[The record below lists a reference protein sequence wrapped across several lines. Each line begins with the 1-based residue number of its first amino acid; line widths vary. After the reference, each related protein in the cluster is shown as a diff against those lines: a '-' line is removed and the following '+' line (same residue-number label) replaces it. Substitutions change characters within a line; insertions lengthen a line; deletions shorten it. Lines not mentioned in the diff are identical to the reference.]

1 VGKKSAHFTVRS
13 KGRLLRVHG
22 TVAQEIGL
30 AIVSGRLKPGEVLD
44 NEIEAANLRKV
55 SRNTYREAMRMLVA
69 KGLVVSR
76 TRTGT
81 RVSEVSEWNV
91 LDPDVLAWTFSG
103 TPRPAVI
110 HALFELRSVVEP
122 AAAALA
128 AARRRPRQLEQM
140 KNALAEMRS
149 RTLKTPEG
157 RMADSAFHAALL
169 ESTFNPFVVSL
180 TKGVTGAITALTEF
194 KLRLRRVM
202 RDPVVDHERVYEAIV
217 AKDAPA
223 AREAM
228 NNLIRLAI
236 LDMPSK
242 QRPKPPPGAGGSG
255 SSLFALLQSDDRDR
269 GGSD

>member
-1 VGKKSAHFTVRS
+1 VGNKSANYTVRS
-13 KGRLLRVHG
+13 QGKLLRVHG
-22 TVAQEIGL
+22 TVARDIGL
-30 AIVSGRLKPGEVLD
+30 AIVSGTLKPGQVLD
-44 NEIEAANLRKV
+44 NEIDAASLLKV

-81 RVSEVSEWNV
+81 RVSEISEWNV

-103 TPRPAVI
+103 TPRPEVI
-110 HALFELRSVVEP
+110 HALFELRGVVEP

-128 AARRRPRQLEQM
+128 AARRRPTQLAQM
-140 KNALAEMRS
+140 KQALAVMKA
-149 RTLKTPEG
+149 RTLQTPEG
-157 RMADSAFHAALL
+157 RAADGEFHAALL
-169 ESTFNPFVVSL
+169 QSTFNPFVVSL

-194 KLRLRRVM
+194 KLRLARVL
-202 RDPVVDHERVYEAIV
+202 RDPVPDHEQVYEAIA
-217 AKDAPA
+217 AKDSRA

-242 QRPKPPPGAGGSG
+242 HRPKPPRGAGGAG
-255 SSLFALLQSDDRDR
+255 SALFTLL
-269 GGSD
+269 

>member
-1 VGKKSAHFTVRS
+1 VGKKSAYYTVRS
-13 KGRLLRVHG
+13 KGRPLRVNG
-22 TVAQEIGL
+22 TVAQEIGM
-30 AIVSGRLKPGEVLD
+30 AIVSGKLKPGEVLD
-44 NEIEAANLRKV
+44 NEVEAAHLRKV

-69 KGLVVSR
+69 KGLIVSR

-81 RVSEVSEWNV
+81 RVSEISEWNV
-91 LDPDVLAWTFSG
+91 LDPDVLAWTFSKS
-103 TPRPAVI
+103 PRPEVI

-128 AARRRPRQLEQM
+128 AARRRPRQLELM
-140 KNALAEMRS
+140 KNALAEMKA
-149 RTLKTPEG
+149 RTLNTPEG
-157 RMADSAFHAALL
+157 RAADSAFHAALL

-194 KLRLRRVM
+194 KLRLARVL
-202 RDPVVDHERVYEAIV
+202 RDPVPDHEQVYEAIL
-217 AKDAPA
+217 AKDSQA

-242 QRPKPPPGAGGSG
+242 QRPKPPPGAGGPG
-255 SSLFALLQSDDRDR
+255 SALFSLL
-269 GGSD
+269 

>member
-1 VGKKSAHFTVRS
+1 MGKKSANYTVRS
-13 KGRLLRVHG
+13 KGKLLRVHG
-22 TVAQEIGL
+22 TVARELGL
-30 AIVSGRLKPGEVLD
+30 AIVSGALKPGQVLD
-44 NEIEAANLRKV
+44 NEIEAASLRKV

-91 LDPDVLAWTFSG
+91 LDPDVLAWTFTG
-103 TPRPAVI
+103 TPRPEVI

-140 KNALAEMRS
+140 KHALAQMKL
-149 RTLKTPEG
+149 RTLHTAEG
-157 RMADSAFHAALL
+157 RAADGEFHAALL

-180 TKGVTGAITALTEF
+180 TKGVTGAISALTEF
-194 KLRLRRVM
+194 KLRLTRAL
-202 RDPVVDHERVYEAIV
+202 RDPVADHEQVYEAIL
-217 AKDAPA
+217 AKDSQA

-236 LDMPSK
+236 LDMPRK
-242 QRPKPPPGAGGSG
+242 QRPKPPRGAGGAG
-255 SSLFALLQSDDRDR
+255 SALFALLDLDDRDR
-269 GGSD
+269 GGRQ

>member
-1 VGKKSAHFTVRS
+1 VVKKSANYTVRS
-13 KGRLLRVHG
+13 KGRPLRVNG
-22 TVAQEIGL
+22 TVAREIGL
-30 AIVSGRLKPGEVLD
+30 AIVSGKLKPGEVLD
-44 NEIEAANLRKV
+44 NEVVAANRRKI

-81 RVSEVSEWNV
+81 RVSEISEWNV

-128 AARRRPRQLEQM
+128 AARRRPRQLELM
-140 KNALAEMRS
+140 REALAEMKA
-149 RTLKTPEG
+149 RTLQTPEG
-157 RMADSAFHAALL
+157 RAADGAFHAALL

-180 TKGVTGAITALTEF
+180 TRGVTGAITALTEF
-194 KLRLRRVM
+194 KLRLARVL
-202 RDPVVDHERVYEAIV
+202 RDPVPDHERVYEAIA
-217 AKDAPA
+217 AKDSHA

-228 NNLIRLAI
+228 NDLIRLAI
-236 LDMPSK
+236 LDMPRK
-242 QRPKPPPGAGGSG
+242 QRPGNML
-255 SSLFALLQSDDRDR
+255 SLWQDTSTN
-269 GGSD
+269 